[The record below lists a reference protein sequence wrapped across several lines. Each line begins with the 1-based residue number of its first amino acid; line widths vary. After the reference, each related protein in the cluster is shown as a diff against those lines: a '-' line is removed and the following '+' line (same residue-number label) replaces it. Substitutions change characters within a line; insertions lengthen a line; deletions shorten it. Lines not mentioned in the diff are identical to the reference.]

1 MVFVN
6 MKRENRCYERG
17 EWQWFSAG
25 ECAGTA
31 GDTAAVA
38 DNIRTGQIAHVYFPL
53 IIRPEARK
61 RGQINQ
67 FL

>member
-17 EWQWFSAG
+17 EWQRFSAG
-25 ECAGTA
+25 ECADTA

-38 DNIRTGQIAHVYFPL
+38 DNIRTGQIAHVNLLL